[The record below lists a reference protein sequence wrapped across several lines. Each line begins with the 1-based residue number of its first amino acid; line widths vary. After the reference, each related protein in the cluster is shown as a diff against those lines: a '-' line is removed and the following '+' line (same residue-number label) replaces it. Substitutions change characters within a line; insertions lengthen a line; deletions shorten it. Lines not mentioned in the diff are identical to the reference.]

1 MSRFACAALLLA
13 LFVPRLPAQEAQRPL
28 SRIAFG
34 SCADQNN
41 PCPVWGRIAEQK
53 PELLILL
60 GDTIYADLEGGRLIN
75 ANPEKIAAAYAKLAA
90 LPAFAALRKQCPILA
105 TWDDHDYGKNDAGGD
120 YPLRV
125 QSQKLFLDFFNVPAD
140 SPRRTRK
147 GVYHSQVFGPPGK
160 RVQVIMLDTRY
171 FRSKLKRAARPL
183 PGTRVVPYVP
193 NTDAGATMLGEEQ
206 WAWLGEQLR
215 QPAKLRLI
223 GSSVQAVA
231 DEHAFEK
238 WANIP
243 AERERL
249 FKVLRETNAGGVVIL
264 SGDRHHGELSLS
276 TDLIGYPLYDLTSSG
291 FNQAS
296 KTWRAPEANSHRV
309 AAMPYGDNFGV
320 VTVDWSK
327 PDPVVG
333 LELRGDDGRVALR
346 QTFPLSLL
354 RAKEPPAKLPAGV
367 LTPAEARARVG
378 ATATVQFRVRGGRAV
393 SGGKRLLLNSEADY
407 RSAKNFTVVVNEAA
421 LAGATFDTYKG
432 KTIRATGTV
441 TKYQGQVEIV
451 VSDAKQIEIVAK

>member
-1 MSRFACAALLLA
+1 MSRFVYAAALLLA
-13 LFVPRLPAQEAQRPL
+13 LSVSRLPAQEAAPL

-34 SCADQNN
+34 SCADQNK
-41 PCPVWGRIAEQK
+41 PCPIWNRIAEQK

-75 ANPEKIAAAYAKLAA
+75 ANPDKIAAAYAKLAA

-120 YPLRV
+120 YPLKER
-125 QSQKLFLDFFNVPAD
+125 SQKLFLDFFNVPAD

-147 GVYHSQVFGPPGK
+147 GVYHAQVFGPPGK

-171 FRSKLKRAARPL
+171 FRGKLKRAARPL
-183 PGTRVVPYVP
+183 PGTRVVPYLP

-206 WAWLGEQLR
+206 WKWLGEQLR
-215 QPAKLRLI
+215 QPAELRLI

-249 FKVLRETNAGGVVIL
+249 FKVLRESNADGIVIL

-276 TDLIGYPLYDLTSSG
+276 TDRIGYPLYDLTSSG

-296 KTWRAPEANSHRV
+296 KNWRAPEANSHRV
-309 AAMPYGDNFGV
+309 AAMPYGDNFGL

-333 LELRGDDGRVALR
+333 LELRGDDGKITLR

-354 RAKEPPAKLPAGV
+354 HAKEPPVKLPAGV
-367 LTPAEARARVG
+367 LTPAEARAKVG
-378 ATATVQFRVRGGRAV
+378 ATGTVQFRVRGGRAV
-393 SGGKRLLLNSEADY
+393 SGGKRLLLNSEAVY
-407 RSAKNFTVVVNEAA
+407 RSAKNFTVVVNESA
-421 LAGATFDTYKG
+421 LAGATFEKYKG
-432 KTIRATGTV
+432 KTIRVTGTV
-441 TKYQGQVEIV
+441 AKYQDQVEIV
-451 VSDAKQIEIVAK
+451 VSDAKQIEIVEK